1 MVLVYRRAVFMFV
14 LITSLFTPA
23 AVRGADVDDLKAT
36 FEQGIA
42 ALNKRDLDAWSA
54 FWHDQIVAFGPASP
68 FPTDGKAARRQVFQ
82 ALFDNSESQTAT
94 PINPQYRV
102 IGTTGIV
109 WGYIM
114 IARKPKDG
122 PLQTTFGRLLITYT
136 KVDGKWLT
144 VASDLSRLPSGN

>member
-1 MVLVYRRAVFMFV
+1 MVLVYRRAVLMFV

-42 ALNKRDLDAWSA
+42 ALNKRDLDAWST
-54 FWHDQIVAFGPASP
+54 FWHDQIVAFGPVSP

-82 ALFDNSESQTAT
+82 SLFNNSESFTAT

-109 WGYIM
+109 WGHFM
-114 IARKPKDG
+114 TAVKQKDG
-122 PLQTTFGRLLITYT
+122 PMQTTFGRLLVTYT
-136 KVDGKWLT
+136 KVDGRWLL
-144 VASDLSRLPSGN
+144 VATHGSRIPSGD